1 MHTDVLQAGI
11 NLSSIMMDYCAKYT
25 GISDILQTYS
35 EQITNRTGVFE
46 KEKIALD
53 NLSETGDRINKN
65 IANII
70 ENYSENARSVDI
82 ISESFSDVGQKVIE
96 IETATKLFSET
107 LKLLSDQM
115 EIITEYTHTIKEISK
130 QTNLLSIN
138 ASIEAARAGTAG
150 NGFRIIAGEV
160 KKLSETTES
169 TAQEIAK
176 IVKTFTDHING
187 LETKQ
192 RAYNQ
197 ILKNLITMTND
208 SKNKLTELK
217 NNEEVNSKE
226 TEHILALLKEN
237 TLNIENAVEAIKDN
251 EKQNAEHIQSFAD
264 KASETTLL
272 FNDLISFIIEL
283 SEIFKHLQAE

>member
-1 MHTDVLQAGI
+1 MNTDVLQAGI
-11 NLSSIMMDYCAKYT
+11 NLSSIMMDYCSKYT

-53 NLSETGDRINKN
+53 NLSETGNRINKN

-70 ENYSENARSVDI
+70 ENYSENTRSVDT

-96 IETATKLFSET
+96 IETAATVFNET
-107 LKLLSDQM
+107 LELLSDQM
-115 EIITEYTHTIKEISK
+115 EIITEYTHTIKEISQ

-169 TAQEIAK
+169 TSQEIAK

-192 RAYNQ
+192 SAYNQ

>member
-1 MHTDVLQAGI
+1 MLEI
-11 NLSSIMMDYCAKYT
+11 KNLRVIFNEGT
-25 GISDILQTYS
+25 V
-35 EQITNRTGVFE
+35 N
-46 KEKIALD
+46 EKIALD
-53 NLSETGDRINKN
+53 NLSETGNRINKN

-70 ENYSENARSVDI
+70 ENYSENTRSVDT

-96 IETATKLFSET
+96 IETAATVFNET
-107 LKLLSDQM
+107 LELLSDQM
-115 EIITEYTHTIKEISK
+115 EIITEYTHTIKEISQ

-192 RAYNQ
+192 SAYNQ

>member
-46 KEKIALD
+46 KEKMALD
-53 NLSETGDRINKN
+53 NLSETGNRINKN

-169 TAQEIAK
+169 TSQEIAK

-187 LETKQ
+187 LGTKQ
-192 RAYNQ
+192 NAYNE
-197 ILKNLITMTND
+197 ILKSLIAMTND

-217 NNEEVNSKE
+217 DNEEINSKK
-226 TEHILALLKEN
+226 LR
-237 TLNIENAVEAIKDN
+237 
-251 EKQNAEHIQSFAD
+251 
-264 KASETTLL
+264 
-272 FNDLISFIIEL
+272 
-283 SEIFKHLQAE
+283 IFLHY

>member
-1 MHTDVLQAGI
+1 MNTDVLQAGI
-11 NLSSIMMDYCAKYT
+11 NLSSIMMDYCSKYT

-53 NLSETGDRINKN
+53 NLSETGNRINKN

-70 ENYSENARSVDI
+70 ENYSENTRSVDT

-96 IETATKLFSET
+96 IETAATVFNET

-115 EIITEYTHTIKEISK
+115 EIITEYTHTIKEISQ

-192 RAYNQ
+192 SAYNQ

-208 SKNKLTELK
+208 SKNKLTELR

-272 FNDLISFIIEL
+272 FNDLISFSIEL